1 MFWFEKWNKFIGSP
15 DEECNDSCMAQF
27 LDTTAVSHELTQL
40 IKKAD
45 EKLYLISPYLQIATA
60 LKDLIRERDSRKI
73 DIRVVYGKQDKLNP
87 EDLSFLQELSSVKVS
102 FCENLHAKCY
112 LNEST
117 ALITSMNLYQYS
129 QQNNREM
136 GIKVDKDDADSDLYN
151 EILAESRR
159 IIQTSTEPQ
168 FIVKKKTSEPIS
180 SQTQRKSTA
189 QSGFCIRCKNTI
201 PLDPGHPLC
210 SNCYQSWAN
219 YSDPTYR
226 EKFCHVC
233 GKSSQ
238 TSYAKPICYD
248 CFKKLKK

>member
-1 MFWFEKWNKFIGSP
+1 
-15 DEECNDSCMAQF
+15 MAQF

>member
-1 MFWFEKWNKFIGSP
+1 
-15 DEECNDSCMAQF
+15 MAQF

-112 LNEST
+112 LNELT
-117 ALITSMNLYQYS
+117 AIITSMNLYQYS

-136 GIKVDKDDADSDLYN
+136 GIKVDKATNNELYN
-151 EILAESRR
+151 EIVAESRR

-168 FIVKKKTSEPIS
+168 FIVKKKTPEPS
-180 SQTQRKSTA
+180 APQTQKKPAS
-189 QSGFCIRCKNTI
+189 QSGFCIRCKTTI
-201 PLDPGHPLC
+201 PLDPNHPLC
-210 SNCYQSWAN
+210 STCYQSWAN

-226 EKFCHVC
+226 EKHCHVC

-248 CFKKLKK
+248 CFKKMTK

>member
-1 MFWFEKWNKFIGSP
+1 MKETI
-15 DEECNDSCMAQF
+15 MAQF

-117 ALITSMNLYQYS
+117 AIITSMNLYQYS

-136 GIKVDKDDADSDLYN
+136 GIKVDKATDTELYN
-151 EILAESRR
+151 EIVAESRR

-168 FIVKKKTSEPIS
+168 FIVKKKIPEPSTPQMQKKPS
-180 SQTQRKSTA
+180 S
-189 QSGFCIRCKNTI
+189 QSGFCIRCKTTI
-201 PLDPGHPLC
+201 PLDPSHPLC
-210 SNCYQSWAN
+210 STCYQSWAN

-226 EKFCHVC
+226 EKHCHVC

-248 CFKKLKK
+248 CFKKMTK

>member
-1 MFWFEKWNKFIGSP
+1 
-15 DEECNDSCMAQF
+15 MAQF

-87 EDLSFLQELSSVKVS
+87 EDLSFLQELSSVKVY

-117 ALITSMNLYQYS
+117 AIITSMNLYQYS

-136 GIKVDKDDADSDLYN
+136 GIKVDKEAPDSDLYN
-151 EILAESRR
+151 EIVAEARR

-168 FIVKKKTSEPIS
+168 FIVKKKTAEPTVAPPQKKPTS
-180 SQTQRKSTA
+180 
-189 QSGFCIRCKNTI
+189 QSGFCIRCKTTI

-226 EKFCHVC
+226 EKHCHVC

-248 CFKKLKK
+248 CFKKTTK